1 MDNQS
6 AGRWMASRTGM
17 GGEVM
22 EPILCHGSTQVYTYL
37 QRELGRSQLGGAGE
51 QYTLVQHHCVP
62 GSLPLRHAGT
72 TPPFPSL
79 HRGSPRGGNAT
90 TEQQHCAQLK

>member
-1 MDNQS
+1 
-6 AGRWMASRTGM
+6 M

-37 QRELGRSQLGGAGE
+37 QRELGRSPLGGAGE
-51 QYTLVQHHCVP
+51 QYTLVH
-62 GSLPLRHAGT
+62 T
-72 TPPFPSL
+72 TVYLAPSPSATLAPPSPPFL

-90 TEQQHCAQLK
+90 P

>member
-1 MDNQS
+1 MD
-6 AGRWMASRTGM
+6 R
-17 GGEVM
+17 EVM

-72 TPPFPSL
+72 TLPLPPQGGEATPPQNNNT
-79 HRGSPRGGNAT
+79 SPN
-90 TEQQHCAQLK
+90 

>member
-1 MDNQS
+1 
-6 AGRWMASRTGM
+6 M

-51 QYTLVQHHCVP
+51 QYTLVHTTVYLAPSPSATLAPPPPPLPPQGVSSGRQRHHITTT
-62 GSLPLRHAGT
+62 LRPIKVDLQYHSI
-72 TPPFPSL
+72 P
-79 HRGSPRGGNAT
+79 
-90 TEQQHCAQLK
+90 K

>member
-1 MDNQS
+1 
-6 AGRWMASRTGM
+6 M

-51 QYTLVQHHCVP
+51 QYTLVHTTVYLAP
-62 GSLPLRHAGT
+62 SPSATLAPPPPPPSSTGGLLGEA
-72 TPPFPSL
+72 TPPHNNNTAP
-79 HRGSPRGGNAT
+79 N
-90 TEQQHCAQLK
+90 